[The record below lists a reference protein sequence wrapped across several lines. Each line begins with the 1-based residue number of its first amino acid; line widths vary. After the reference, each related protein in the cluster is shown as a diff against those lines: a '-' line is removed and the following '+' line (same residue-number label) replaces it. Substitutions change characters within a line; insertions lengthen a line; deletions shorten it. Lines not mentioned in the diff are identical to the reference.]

1 MHRMKNVKSWIWLAA
16 AGLVMLQVILV
27 AVIVHGESPTYDE
40 GNHIFAGYMMWHSG
54 DYGLNPEHPPLVK
67 LIATLPLLGKPLWVP
82 PLQNRRFKVD
92 AYLDGRDFL
101 ERNDGPKQRLVF
113 RIRLAAIVFAVGLS
127 AAVFLAGLEWFG
139 AEAALLALILV
150 VFDPNVL
157 ANSGLVTTDIG
168 VTCFLIAGLL
178 CFYCFA
184 RRPSAIN
191 LLLAGLAA
199 GCALAAKHSGV
210 LLAPMLLGLVL
221 CEILWAERGSRWRM
235 VKMMATGLAGIAFVA
250 IGVLWASYGFRYSAR
265 PAGLMLNPTLA
276 SYSSTLQGLEL
287 WVINHLAAWRLLPE
301 SYLMG
306 LVDVRH
312 AEQKDPAFI
321 LGHSYAH
328 GVWWYFPVTLAI
340 KSTLGLIG
348 LAVIA
353 VFAVVVRQLKQ
364 MREVIYLVLP
374 GTLYLAIAMHG
385 KINIGVRHVL
395 PLYALTALLVGAGA
409 WALIERNRRWKWV
422 VGVLMLG
429 HIVSSL
435 SVFPAEIA
443 YANEAWGGPS
453 NVHKYLSDANVE
465 WGQQLL
471 DVKRWVDAHPGEEC
485 WFAYVA
491 YPVLRPEEYGIQ
503 CHHLPTAD
511 SGSVLTDAPPIIRG
525 NLLVSADNLEA
536 CELPSQQLNPYRRL
550 RSVAMTEQIDHG
562 VFVYR
567 GEFQLPEVAALSK
580 TQEARILLGK
590 GKAAEALKAAQE
602 AVALE
607 PDGILALTALG
618 DAATALNDKDAA
630 RSAYRATITSAKKME
645 PDAQDEFVPG
655 LEKKLSKLDA
665 QSRH

>member
-1 MHRMKNVKSWIWLAA
+1 
-16 AGLVMLQVILV
+16 
-27 AVIVHGESPTYDE
+27 
-40 GNHIFAGYMMWHSG
+40 
-54 DYGLNPEHPPLVK
+54 
-67 LIATLPLLGKPLWVP
+67 
-82 PLQNRRFKVD
+82 
-92 AYLDGRDFL
+92 
-101 ERNDGPKQRLVF
+101 
-113 RIRLAAIVFAVGLS
+113 
-127 AAVFLAGLEWFG
+127 
-139 AEAALLALILV
+139 
-150 VFDPNVL
+150 
-157 ANSGLVTTDIG
+157 
-168 VTCFLIAGLL
+168 
-178 CFYCFA
+178 
-184 RRPSAIN
+184 
-191 LLLAGLAA
+191 
-199 GCALAAKHSGV
+199 
-210 LLAPMLLGLVL
+210 
-221 CEILWAERGSRWRM
+221 
-235 VKMMATGLAGIAFVA
+235 
-250 IGVLWASYGFRYSAR
+250 
-265 PAGLMLNPTLA
+265 
-276 SYSSTLQGLEL
+276 
-287 WVINHLAAWRLLPE
+287 
-301 SYLMG
+301 
-306 LVDVRH
+306 VDVRH

-630 RSAYRATITSAKKME
+630 RSAYRATITSAKKM
-645 PDAQDEFVPG
+645 
-655 LEKKLSKLDA
+655 
-665 QSRH
+665 